1 MKHSIIY
8 YSSILFLLLLLG
20 LYVWVPVLFCLDKTA
35 GLEAQFR
42 YAPFGTS
49 LGGSVTLVLTGLFV
63 AWLASFI
70 LRRWR

>member
-20 LYVWVPVLFCLDKTA
+20 LYIWVPLLFCLDKTA
-35 GLEAQFR
+35 GLESQFR

-49 LGGSVTLVLTGLFV
+49 LLGSIALILTGLFV
-63 AWLASFI
+63 AWLASLI